1 MELYT
6 LKECKKKPIK
16 KKRVNM
22 NYMQIKWLL
31 KKKGEET
38 KTAILT
44 LVFKSL
50 CYHYAIFW
58 KFSNAAP

>member
-16 KKRVNM
+16 KKKSKYELYANKMV
-22 NYMQIKWLL
+22 I